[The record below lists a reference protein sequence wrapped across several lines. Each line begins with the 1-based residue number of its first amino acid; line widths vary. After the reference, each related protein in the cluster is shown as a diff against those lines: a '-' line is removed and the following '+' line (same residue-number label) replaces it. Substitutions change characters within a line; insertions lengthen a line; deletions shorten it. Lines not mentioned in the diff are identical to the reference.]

1 MERSMEYDMN
11 PKFDTVE
18 IKNVDTLISIYK
30 LTRTADISIRYV
42 TEEFIQDLYKKFDIK
57 LEPRT
62 LGGKKYY
69 VFKVD
74 GMSTNITFWIKP
86 NKQINK
92 GEIMVETIVVAR
104 DMTILKYH

>member
-1 MERSMEYDMN
+1 MTYDMN
-11 PKFDTVE
+11 PKFDSVE

-42 TEEFIQDLYKKFDIK
+42 TEEFIEDLYKKFDIK
-57 LEPRT
+57 LEPKT

-74 GMSTNITFWIKP
+74 GIPTNITFWIQP
-86 NKQINK
+86 S
-92 GEIMVETIVVAR
+92 E
-104 DMTILKYH
+104 